1 MQWHAFV
8 LLVYFTLS
16 PLFNLRSLL
25 HLPDPEPSVAEY
37 QITKVQPTLV
47 VRVEISCSS
56 GRMGEHNQTQTGL
69 WKAVKPLSGTRR
81 QKPRN
86 SLQIQ

>member
-47 VRVEISCSS
+47 VRVEILCSS
-56 GRMGEHNQTQTGL
+56 GRMGEPQSDTDRSMESCETFK
-69 WKAVKPLSGTRR
+69 WYETTKATK
-81 QKPRN
+81 
-86 SLQIQ
+86 